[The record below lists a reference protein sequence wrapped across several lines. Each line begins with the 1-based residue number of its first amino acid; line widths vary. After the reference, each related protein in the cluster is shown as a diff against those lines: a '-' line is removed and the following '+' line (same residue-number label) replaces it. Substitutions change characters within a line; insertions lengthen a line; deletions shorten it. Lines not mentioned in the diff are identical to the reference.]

1 MPTAYDVVR
10 GALRLIGVVTPI
22 EPPSA
27 EESADGLDVMNQM
40 LASWSSTRYAS
51 ASVPQTSFALTSG
64 DGQYTIGASGDINT
78 IQPTGVYRAYVTNGG
93 IDYPVRLISLGE
105 YEDIAE
111 KASTG
116 SIPEVMAIRPGYPLA
131 TIYLY
136 PVPGSGNTLVLDKI
150 APMADLALSDE
161 MPYPPVAIRAIRYNL
176 AIELAP
182 EYGAKVP
189 AEIVAIADQSMQA
202 WRRVNLQ
209 IPTAKIDPLLLPS
222 IRFSN
227 RIQAIKSGVA

>member
-27 EESADGLDVMNQM
+27 EEADDALSVMNQM
-40 LASWSSTRYAS
+40 LASWASSRMSS
-51 ASVPQTSFALTSG
+51 ASVPLTSFALTAG
-64 DGQYTIGASGDINT
+64 DGEYTIGDGGDIDT
-78 IQPTGVYRAYVTNGG
+78 IQPTGLYRAHVTNGG
-93 IDYPVRLISLGE
+93 LDYPVRLISLGE
-105 YEDIAE
+105 YQDIAD
-111 KASTG
+111 KSSTG
-116 SIPEVMAIRPGYPLA
+116 DIPEVMAIRPGYPLA
-131 TIYLY
+131 TLYLY
-136 PVPGSGNTLVLDKI
+136 PVPGTGNTLVMDKI
-150 APMADLALSDE
+150 APMADLALGDE

-189 AEIVAIADQSMQA
+189 TEIVAIADQSMQA

-209 IPTAKIDPLLLPS
+209 TPAATFDPLLVRRTNS
-222 IRFSN
+222 HV
-227 RIQAIKSGVA
+227 QAIKSGVV